1 MKYIFSF
8 ILCCIIFVSA
18 VAQDKP
24 NIANIEC
31 EISGKIVDE
40 LTQKEM
46 HYANITLIR
55 MKDSTIAGG
64 TITDE
69 KGFFKINKLKPGMYI
84 LKVNFIGYERY
95 TTNVRLTP
103 QNSVLNLGTIKLKPA
118 ITQLGE
124 VEIVSEKPIVEFQ
137 LDKKIINVDKNIV
150 TTGGNAIDVLRN
162 TPSVEVDI
170 DGNVMLRGSS
180 NVNILIDG
188 KPSTLSSSD
197 KATILEQIPASTIER
212 IEIITNPS
220 AKYDPEGMAG
230 ILNIITKK
238 EKRQG
243 INGLVSFNYGTIKKF
258 GGTFSLNR
266 RLNKT
271 NLFFNYDYRN
281 DDRKGYR
288 NHDRWIYNQDSL
300 ISNIIIRSY
309 RNSNHISNNFKTG
322 IDYNLN
328 NNNTFSIATTYRI
341 GNRTGNDS
349 SINKVLNSYNQY
361 KQFYNRY
368 EESENPNQNLD
379 ISLNYKK
386 RFETPNKE
394 LTFDAYYS
402 SGNFDDTEE
411 YSQSN
416 FIPVFIT
423 PEQKSISNNKYQNII
438 IQSDYIY
445 PLGEK
450 TKIDGGIK
458 TMFRTTNNNYN
469 FFNFDTI
476 QLDFISDVNQ
486 TNHFVFSDNIYAIY
500 STFSHEWDKI
510 SFQLGLRAEQAF
522 LNGHQK
528 TTNEK
533 FNNNYFNFFPSMHI
547 SYNLPNE
554 NKLQTS
560 YSRRINRPNP
570 HSLNPFID
578 KSNPLTWHAGNPEL
592 KPEYIN
598 SYELSHLKDW
608 KKLSLTSNV
617 FYKWTDNVV
626 SRYRKVDTTGI
637 ITVLPINMSKAE
649 SYGLEFTLNS
659 QPIKPLRIMTS
670 FSYYKT
676 SVFGSDGNN
685 DLTNS
690 IFSYN
695 AKFNA
700 SLFLSK
706 NWSLQLNSM
715 FNGPSVMAQAT
726 RSSFYTV
733 DLGIR
738 KELLDRKAS
747 LSIRLSDVFNTMS
760 FKIKTN
766 DPTIKAN
773 MEFKRETRILYVTFT
788 YKINEGIKQR
798 ERQRQQE
805 MNQIEMD
812 FNE

>member
-271 NLFFNYDYRN
+271 NLFF
-281 DDRKGYR
+281 
-288 NHDRWIYNQDSL
+288 
-300 ISNIIIRSY
+300 
-309 RNSNHISNNFKTG
+309 
-322 IDYNLN
+322 
-328 NNNTFSIATTYRI
+328 
-341 GNRTGNDS
+341 
-349 SINKVLNSYNQY
+349 
-361 KQFYNRY
+361 
-368 EESENPNQNLD
+368 
-379 ISLNYKK
+379 
-386 RFETPNKE
+386 
-394 LTFDAYYS
+394 
-402 SGNFDDTEE
+402 
-411 YSQSN
+411 
-416 FIPVFIT
+416 
-423 PEQKSISNNKYQNII
+423 
-438 IQSDYIY
+438 
-445 PLGEK
+445 
-450 TKIDGGIK
+450 
-458 TMFRTTNNNYN
+458 
-469 FFNFDTI
+469 
-476 QLDFISDVNQ
+476 
-486 TNHFVFSDNIYAIY
+486 
-500 STFSHEWDKI
+500 
-510 SFQLGLRAEQAF
+510 
-522 LNGHQK
+522 
-528 TTNEK
+528 
-533 FNNNYFNFFPSMHI
+533 
-547 SYNLPNE
+547 
-554 NKLQTS
+554 
-560 YSRRINRPNP
+560 
-570 HSLNPFID
+570 
-578 KSNPLTWHAGNPEL
+578 
-592 KPEYIN
+592 
-598 SYELSHLKDW
+598 
-608 KKLSLTSNV
+608 
-617 FYKWTDNVV
+617 
-626 SRYRKVDTTGI
+626 
-637 ITVLPINMSKAE
+637 
-649 SYGLEFTLNS
+649 
-659 QPIKPLRIMTS
+659 
-670 FSYYKT
+670 
-676 SVFGSDGNN
+676 
-685 DLTNS
+685 
-690 IFSYN
+690 
-695 AKFNA
+695 
-700 SLFLSK
+700 
-706 NWSLQLNSM
+706 
-715 FNGPSVMAQAT
+715 
-726 RSSFYTV
+726 
-733 DLGIR
+733 
-738 KELLDRKAS
+738 
-747 LSIRLSDVFNTMS
+747 
-760 FKIKTN
+760 
-766 DPTIKAN
+766 
-773 MEFKRETRILYVTFT
+773 
-788 YKINEGIKQR
+788 
-798 ERQRQQE
+798 
-805 MNQIEMD
+805 
-812 FNE
+812 